1 MRATFWHIFAALI
14 KMQQDGKLAA
24 EGAVKRQ
31 AVAAVHQLGW
41 KSWKVEPKLLESWT
55 KVEKMREKKVEIRE
69 AGHSGVVWK
78 MQLTKRMR
86 CLVGTHCI
94 ANHLYSM
101 LHPLHLQLRN
111 TVEKCSWEIHL
122 RNTLEKYSWEMQLRS
137 TVVQCLDGTP
147 DCMSAIYTH
156 NAAPT
161 PMLGNIII
169 VNRKRQVGQGLRCVC
184 AWRVIEWC
192 WFGSISRQ
200 KIDIF
205 ESRAL

>member
-1 MRATFWHIFAALI
+1 MFVCSIPMTPHD
-14 KMQQDGKLAA
+14 QDWTCAKF
-24 EGAVKRQ
+24 EIC
-31 AVAAVHQLGW
+31 
-41 KSWKVEPKLLESWT
+41 KLLFVSSAFSNLFFMWASATCAQLVFARNWEWLWCKT
-55 KVEKMREKKVEIRE
+55 NPGPLCTQFEKY
-69 AGHSGVVWK
+69 
-78 MQLTKRMR
+78 T
-86 CLVGTHCI
+86 
-94 ANHLYSM
+94 
-101 LHPLHLQLRN
+101 
-111 TVEKCSWEIHL
+111 WEIHL
-122 RNTLEKYSWEMQLRS
+122 RNALEKYNWEMQLRS
-137 TVVQCLDGTP
+137 TEVQCLDGTP

-169 VNRKRQVGQGLRCVC
+169 FNRKRQVGQGLRCVC